1 VLHRPLNSLPFEP
14 VRHNPLAQKQ
24 VWFRKG
30 DLPPFTQIARA
41 TLPPGETCPA
51 HIHPDMTELFITLEG
66 TALLTIAAVS
76 HTLHPGDALLVEPG
90 ESHELTIPTSSPIT
104 VLVASWLPT
113 PTPIQHGR

>member
-1 VLHRPLNSLPFEP
+1 MLHRPLNSLPHEP
-14 VRHNPLAQKQ
+14 VSHNPLAQKQ

-51 HIHPDMTELFITLEG
+51 HIHPDMPELFIALEG
-66 TALLTIAAVS
+66 TALLTLDGKP

-90 ESHELTIPTSSPIT
+90 ESHELTNPTSSPIT
-104 VLVASWLPT
+104 VLVASWLPATT
-113 PTPIQHGR
+113 PGQ